1 MTESNPNTMP
11 DADDAL
17 LLLGAELERLWATER
32 KIAQGSHKKRY
43 NANAFKAARDKT
55 ASVVQEIAQLDAAS
69 LPGLSVQ
76 ARALLWIDND
86 DYLPIVGRCEWGL
99 RRKIIAGVVRLG
111 KAAESGQSKSSKSA
125 D

>member
-1 MTESNPNTMP
+1 M
-11 DADDAL
+11 
-17 LLLGAELERLWATER
+17 WAAER
-32 KIAQGSHKKRY
+32 KIAEGFHKK
-43 NANAFKAARDKT
+43 NDKANAFKAAREKT
-55 ASVVQEIAQLDAAS
+55 ASVVQEIAQLDAVS

-99 RRKIIAGVVRLG
+99 RRKIIAGVVRFG
-111 KAAESGQSKSSKSA
+111 EAAESGQSKSSNAA